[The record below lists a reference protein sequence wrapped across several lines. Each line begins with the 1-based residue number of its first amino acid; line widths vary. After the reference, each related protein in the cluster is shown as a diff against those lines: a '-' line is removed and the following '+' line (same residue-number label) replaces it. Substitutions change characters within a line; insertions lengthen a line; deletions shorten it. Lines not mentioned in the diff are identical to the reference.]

1 MRKVFRKN
9 RTPPQKDVKIL
20 ADWNFLLCSALI
32 QAHKSFGDERY
43 LYAAKKILLF
53 FEKKID
59 KNKNLFHSYCK
70 NSVGHKAFLSDFA
83 CLIKSYLDLYSLEFN
98 KHILAQAKKYTDIVL
113 ENFYDKKNMQF
124 CYKSLD
130 SNDFKNIGNIHD
142 SATQSG
148 SGVMLENLFRM
159 YIFIGN
165 DRYIKIVDECIKRA
179 WPQVK
184 KNPFA
189 LSSYVHVANLVLNS
203 HHIVV
208 IKENDGLFYEVSD
221 YLAKN
226 LFFNT
231 FVCIDSGLDLKKN
244 SPAFGKKT
252 LKNKTTVY
260 ICNQT
265 ACYEPINELEKLK
278 KKLNELPFL

>member
-1 MRKVFRKN
+1 
-9 RTPPQKDVKIL
+9 
-20 ADWNFLLCSALI
+20 
-32 QAHKSFGDERY
+32 
-43 LYAAKKILLF
+43 
-53 FEKKID
+53 
-59 KNKNLFHSYCK
+59 
-70 NSVGHKAFLSDFA
+70 
-83 CLIKSYLDLYSLEFN
+83 
-98 KHILAQAKKYTDIVL
+98 
-113 ENFYDKKNMQF
+113 MQF

-203 HHIVV
+203 H
-208 IKENDGLFYEVSD
+208 L
-221 YLAKN
+221 
-226 LFFNT
+226 
-231 FVCIDSGLDLKKN
+231 
-244 SPAFGKKT
+244 
-252 LKNKTTVY
+252 
-260 ICNQT
+260 NQV
-265 ACYEPINELEKLK
+265 
-278 KKLNELPFL
+278 F